1 MGIWNPVLRIILV
14 FSVARA
20 AAYEITW
27 ICARWSKASA
37 LLKTLT
43 VACLLTE
50 VAAYVAI
57 LLAKSGYTL

>member
-20 AAYEITW
+20 VAYEITW
-27 ICARWSKASA
+27 ICARWLKASA
-37 LLKTLT
+37 LLKTLI